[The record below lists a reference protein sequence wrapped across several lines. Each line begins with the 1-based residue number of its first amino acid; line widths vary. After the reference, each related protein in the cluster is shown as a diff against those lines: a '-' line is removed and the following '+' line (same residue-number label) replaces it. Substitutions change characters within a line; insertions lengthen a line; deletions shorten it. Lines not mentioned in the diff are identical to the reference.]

1 MSGPSTI
8 ARLPED
14 VREKLHEWLRDPG
27 ITQREATDRANEVLA
42 LVGEPPISK
51 SAVNRYDLRMRE
63 AGRKL
68 QESRQV
74 ADAMV
79 GKLGAAP
86 QGQLGNLVN
95 ELLRTVIFELTL
107 KIGDRE
113 ITEETMPELTKLLRS
128 LSLSA
133 ARLERAASE
142 NVKREKEIR
151 KQAAEEI
158 TAAAEREARKGG
170 IGVVTPERLREIAR
184 EVYGA

>member
-14 VREKLHEWLRDPG
+14 VREQLHGWLRDPG
-27 ITQREATDRANEVLA
+27 ITQRQATERVNAVLA
-42 LVGEPPISK
+42 LLDQPPISK
-51 SAVNRYDLRMRE
+51 SAVNRYDLRMRA
-63 AGRKL
+63 AGERL
-68 QESRQV
+68 QQARAV
-74 ADAMV
+74 ADVWV
-79 GKLGAAP
+79 GRLGAAP
-86 QGQLGNLVN
+86 QGKLGNLLN
-95 ELLRTVIFELTL
+95 ELLRTLAFDIGLKLGDAPLTPDTLPGVI
-107 KIGDRE
+107 GQ
-113 ITEETMPELTKLLRS
+113 LRG

-133 ARLERAASE
+133 ARLERAASD

-151 KQAAEEI
+151 RQAADEI